1 VHDVKADNP
10 TNISSPNE
18 VFVRAVRYVVPRAWR
33 NWLRSPSR
41 SLEWIWD
48 NAKFSAGITRKF
60 SITPV
65 VTVTLHPRA
74 FKVAYENQVADP
86 EQNAEFKNFIAQCN
100 NKMFL
105 FDVGAH
111 YGLFS
116 LTAAGLQG
124 KAVAVDPSAEAVRM
138 IARQVDLNH
147 EQQMI
152 RVVHA
157 AVSDRKGSLKM
168 LNSGAFSNGYFRLA
182 AGRAARELTEI
193 PATTIDEMTA
203 EFGAPTHIKI
213 DVEGHEAAVI
223 RGGRETLRKYS
234 PQLFLELHNELI
246 SMDGGDPNEA
256 VDELCGAGYN
266 VFSLVGDRLERE
278 AILGSPLRRVVAMRD
293 RMSAN
298 DSRVPDFSG
307 TASEGQS

>member
-1 VHDVKADNP
+1 VRDVKADNT

-18 VFVRAVRYVVPRAWR
+18 VFVRAVRYLVPRPWR

-48 NAKFSAGITRKF
+48 NAKFSAGVTRKF
-60 SITPV
+60 GITPD

-74 FKVAYENQVADP
+74 FRAAFQSQIKDP
-86 EQNAEFKNFIAQCN
+86 EQSAEFKNFIAHCN
-100 NKMFL
+100 SKMFL
-105 FDVGAH
+105 FDIGAH

-116 LTAAGLQG
+116 LAAAGLQA

-138 IARQVDLNH
+138 ITRQVDLNH
-147 EQQMI
+147 EQRMI

-157 AVSDRKGSLKM
+157 AVSGSKGSLKM
-168 LNSGAFSNGYFRLA
+168 LDSGAFSAGYFRLA
-182 AGRAARELTEI
+182 AGRSARELTEI
-193 PATTIDEMTA
+193 SATTIDEMTA

-223 RGGRETLRKYS
+223 RGGCETLQRYS
-234 PQLFLELHNELI
+234 PLLFLELHNELI
-246 SMDGGDPNEA
+246 AMDGGDPNEV
-256 VDELCGAGYN
+256 VDELYGAGYK
-266 VFSLVGDRLERE
+266 VFSLDGDRLERK
-278 AILGSPLRRVVAMRD
+278 AILEPQIRRVVAMRD
-293 RMSAN
+293 QVPAN
-298 DSRVPDFSG
+298 YSRAPNFSQ

>member
-1 VHDVKADNP
+1 VRDVKADNT

-18 VFVRAVRYVVPRAWR
+18 VFVRVVRYVVPRAWR

-41 SLEWIWD
+41 SLGWIWD

-60 SITPV
+60 SITPD

-74 FKVAYENQVADP
+74 FKVAYQNQIADP
-86 EQNAEFKNFIAQCN
+86 EQSAEFKNFTAQCN
-100 NKMFL
+100 SKMFL
-105 FDVGAH
+105 FDIGAH

-116 LTAAGLQG
+116 LAAAGLQA

-138 IARQVDLNH
+138 IARQADLNH

-157 AVSDRKGSLKM
+157 AVSGSKGSLKM

-182 AGRAARELTEI
+182 AGRPTRELTEI
-193 PATTIDEMTA
+193 PATTIDELAA

-223 RGGRETLRKYS
+223 RGGLETLRKYS
-234 PQLFLELHNELI
+234 PKLFLELHNELI
-246 SMDGGDPNEA
+246 AMDGGDPNEV
-256 VDELCGAGYN
+256 VDELYAAGYG
-266 VFSLVGDRLERE
+266 VFSLDGDRLERK
-278 AILGSPLRRVVAMRD
+278 AILALPLRRVVAMRD
-293 RMSAN
+293 QVPAN
-298 DSRVPDFSG
+298 DSRAPNFSQTVPQ
-307 TASEGQS
+307 GQS